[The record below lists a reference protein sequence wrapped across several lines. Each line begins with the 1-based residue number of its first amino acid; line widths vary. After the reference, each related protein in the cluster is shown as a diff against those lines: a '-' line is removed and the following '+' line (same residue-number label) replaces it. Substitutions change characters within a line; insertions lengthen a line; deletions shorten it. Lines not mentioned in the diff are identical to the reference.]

1 MQKLIKL
8 RQSGHADI
16 NDEKRLI
23 ELDHFL
29 ENSIDKRCSIPEE
42 FKTLSNSDKLSDL
55 ISAVD
60 KLLDEIREDE

>member
-1 MQKLIKL
+1 MCCGIKV
-8 RQSGHADI
+8 
-16 NDEKRLI
+16 
-23 ELDHFL
+23 
-29 ENSIDKRCSIPEE
+29 DKRCSIPEE